1 MLILFI
7 CCSWVTVSLC
17 DAEIFYSEGHICRN
31 NTACKRNLPCQ
42 LFDNVTCILDP
53 REDCRPRFI
62 SAIDDSEVTCGENDR
77 LYCTDEEVALFCP
90 TNTTLKVL
98 TTSFVEMDSN
108 FCLAQNHKLNSR
120 LRRHCTYTT
129 ISDDILLRIYETCEG
144 QQNCS
149 FQFQSLLDPVC
160 DGQAFWISGKALVLR
175 MEHQCIEMFARPTP
189 SSLWMPLLWIILSIV
204 FAVATFSAIVCFDW
218 GSWCRHTRRH
228 LSRTHWHVSVPLLLS
243 SDADFV

>member
-7 CCSWVTVSLC
+7 CCSWVAVSLC

-31 NTACKRNLPCQ
+31 NSACNRKLPCQ

-53 REDCRPRFI
+53 RENCRPRFI

-77 LYCTDEEVALFCP
+77 LYCTDEEVALFCSM
-90 TNTTLKVL
+90 NTTLKL
-98 TTSFVEMDSN
+98 LMTSFVEMDSG
-108 FCLAQNHKLNSR
+108 FCLARNHELNDR
-120 LRRHCTYTT
+120 LHRHCTYTA
-129 ISDDILLRIYETCEG
+129 ISDDILLRIYEICEG

-149 FQFQSLLDPVC
+149 FQLQSLLDSAC

-175 MEHQCIEMFARPTP
+175 LEHQCIEMPARPTP
-189 SSLWMPLLWIILSIV
+189 TSLWMPLLWILISVV
-204 FAVATFSAIVCFDW
+204 FAVATFTAIICFDW
-218 GSWCRHTRRH
+218 SSWCRHTRRQ
-228 LSRTHWHVSVPLLLS
+228 LSRTHWHLSVPLLLS